1 MNKIWLI
8 DTSVFLE
15 ILDIPHKANA
25 PIEIK
30 EEMTQKVNNND
41 EFYLPLA
48 TIFET
53 GRHIPQLSDGNIAR
67 DKALKFVKY
76 VEMACKGDAP
86 FKIVEFISHKE
97 ILLWLNE
104 FPNYAMRGIS
114 LGDFS
119 IIKDLEKIKTKNQN
133 SRVNIW
139 TLDNHLKGYGK

>member
-1 MNKIWLI
+1 MIWLI

-15 ILDIPHKANA
+15 ILDIPMKANN

-30 EEMTQKVNNND
+30 KEFTEKINNGD
-41 EFYLPLA
+41 SLFLPLA

-53 GRHIPQLSDGNIAR
+53 GRHISQLSDGNIAR
-67 DKALKFVKY
+67 DKALLFVDF

-86 FKIVEFISHKE
+86 FKIVEFISHEE

-104 FPNYAMRGIS
+104 FPDYTMRGIS

-119 IIKDLEKIKTKNQN
+119 IIKDLDKIKTKNPN
-133 SRVNIW
+133 SKVDIW